1 MSKVK
6 IVSNPYRR
14 STQFMSWNNAWV
26 PLDQESN
33 PNSALLGK
41 QFVQG
46 FLPFKAHQIVESIIS
61 EYGRP
66 DELTEIVFEGPDD
79 EWAEL
84 IGVCAEPPLRERVR
98 LVRGGRSLANARD
111 ILPFVRSEFDG
122 VSSIISG
129 SLGDDAVACSLLKKF
144 KDASGDVVPVCVVGN
159 YSSGKSTFINALIGA
174 ELLPSGDKPLTAR
187 VYRIERSDQPDRA
200 SIAIDYIGGEL
211 VANMTDSGATVSCP
225 KPEGA
230 FAQKIAAA
238 VSPDDDSPVVERARK
253 ILTSINGYKAEEG
266 ELIGNLVKVRVP
278 YRSDAWMRDKHFVI
292 FDTPGSNSNSNVD
305 HLRVLQEAMRGMS
318 DGLPIYVTEYSSID
332 SNDNAELY
340 DEIKKIEALD
350 ERFSMIV
357 VNKADTADLPEGG
370 LTPDD
375 VDYVMGTA
383 VARNLYAQGVFFV
396 SSVMGLGAKN
406 GGRLSDR
413 HYDRCYRQL
422 LMSYQD
428 PEDRY
433 YTRLYDYDLM
443 PAQLRAEMLADAEAC
458 PDAVLANSGLY
469 SVECG
474 IEDFA
479 TKYSVYNKCYRS
491 DALLRKL
498 IEKTDDALEDASSR
512 LQESKRLGENDLD
525 ESRAAHLERLDSM
538 SAALREQATG
548 GYPPF
553 MNERDFTSGAMLD
566 TDTLREWEDEY
577 SRVRQ
582 QEEGVDE
589 KDRAADESRLA
600 VTRRFKERFSTM
612 VDSRDFLGLG
622 NLAASLVGDISKAL
636 ESHSEEMD
644 ARHAADR
651 SASEDLLSH
660 VREHFDTELSRSI
673 SMVEAGSKHYW
684 ELCAQRARDGLLDL
698 VSNGEEIDES
708 QRDALRGIIL
718 SFRPLSLVGSVPEIK
733 DIRLPF
739 DPNRLWKA
747 PLALQHNLE
756 LSRRVSQW
764 RSAVEPAHE
773 ASFLEWLEELT
784 DELGENIVGLNP
796 ELRAK
801 LEFIRKNERELAELR
816 LKRDRLRRAEERVS
830 SLMSWRGEE

>member
-6 IVSNPYRR
+6 VVSDPYHR
-14 STQFMSWNNAWV
+14 SVQFMSWSGAWA
-26 PLDQESN
+26 PLDYGSN
-33 PNSALLGK
+33 PNSALLSK

-46 FLPFKAHQIVESIIS
+46 FLPFKAHQIVESIVS
-61 EYGRP
+61 EYGSL
-66 DELTEIVFEGPDD
+66 DEPTEIVFEGPDD

-84 IGVCAEPPLRERVR
+84 IGVCAKSPLRERVR
-98 LVRGGRSLANARD
+98 LVRGNRFLANARD
-111 ILPFVRSEFDG
+111 ILPFVRTEFES

-129 SLGDDAVACSLLKKF
+129 SLEGDADAEGLLKMF

-187 VYRIERSDQPDRA
+187 VYQIERSDQPDRA
-200 SIAIDYIGGEL
+200 SVSIDYMNGEL
-211 VANMTDSGATVSCP
+211 AVSLSDGGMTLSGP
-225 KPEGA
+225 DQNGA
-230 FAQKIAAA
+230 LAQKIVAA
-238 VSPDDDSPVVERARK
+238 VSPEDASPIVDRARK
-253 ILTSINGYKAEEG
+253 VLTAINEHRAEDA
-266 ELIGNLVKVRVP
+266 ELIGNLVKVKVP
-278 YRSDAWMRDKHFVI
+278 YKRGAWMDEKRFVI
-292 FDTPGSNSNSNVD
+292 FDTPGSNSNSNID

-318 DGLPIYVTEYSSID
+318 DGLPIYVTEYSAID

-357 VNKADTADLPEGG
+357 VNKADAADLSEGG

-383 VARNLYAQGVFFV
+383 VARNMYAQGIYFV
-396 SSVMGLGAKN
+396 SSVMGLGAKT
-406 GGRLSDR
+406 GGHLSDR

-422 LMSYQD
+422 LASYQD

-443 PAQLRAEMLADAEAC
+443 PTQLRTEMLADAEGCA
-458 PDAVLANSGLY
+458 DTVLANSGLY

-491 DALLRKL
+491 DVLLRKL
-498 IEKTDDALEDASSR
+498 IEKTDDVLEDASTR
-512 LQESKRLGENDLD
+512 LQESKRLGEDDLD
-525 ESRAAHLERLDSM
+525 ESRAAHLDRLNATSD
-538 SAALREQATG
+538 ALRERSTA
-548 GYPPF
+548 GYLPF
-553 MNERDFTSGAMLD
+553 MNERDFTAGAMLD
-566 TDTLREWEDEY
+566 TDLLRKWEGEY
-577 SRVRQ
+577 SKVRQ

-589 KDRAADESRLA
+589 KDRAADETRHAVSRKF
-600 VTRRFKERFSTM
+600 RERFSNL

-622 NLAASLVGDISKAL
+622 NLATSLVGDISKAV

-651 SASEDLLSH
+651 SASEDLLGH
-660 VREHFDTELSRSI
+660 VRKHFDIELSRAI
-673 SMVEAGSKHYW
+673 STVEARSKHYW
-684 ELCAQRARDGLLDL
+684 ELCAQEAKDSLLEL
-698 VSNGEEIDES
+698 VSNGEGVDET
-708 QRDALRGIIL
+708 QREALRSIIL
-718 SFRPLSLVGSVPEIK
+718 SFRPLSLAGSVPEIK

-739 DPNRLWKA
+739 DPNKLWKA

-756 LSRRVSQW
+756 LSRRVSRW
-764 RSAVEPAHE
+764 RSVVEPAHE
-773 ASFLEWLEELT
+773 ESFLGWLEELT

-796 ELRAK
+796 ELRSK
-801 LEFIRKNERELAELR
+801 LEFIRKNEREIAELR
-816 LKRDRLRRAEERVS
+816 LKRDRLQRAEERVS
-830 SLMSWRGEE
+830 SLMSWRGED